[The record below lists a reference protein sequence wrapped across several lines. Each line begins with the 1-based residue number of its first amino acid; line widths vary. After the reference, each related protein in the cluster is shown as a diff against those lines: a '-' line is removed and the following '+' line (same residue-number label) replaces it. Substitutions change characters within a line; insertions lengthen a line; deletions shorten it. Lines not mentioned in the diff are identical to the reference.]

1 MYSQEEKDKIF
12 DIVIESIC
20 NGNSLRKSC
29 NNVIPCKTF
38 FEWMSNDELKSKQYA
53 YACTERADFI
63 FEQTLNI
70 SDNVEN
76 DMITLEDGREVVNN
90 AVIQRDRLRVDTR
103 KWFLSKINP
112 KKYGEKQIIDNTSSD
127 GTMSPIDTIG
137 LTSEEKTVLLN
148 LARKQNE

>member
-12 DIVIESIC
+12 DVVIESIC

-112 KKYGEKQIIDNTSSD
+112 KKYGEKIDVTTDGEKITNPQIDLKIDGSS
-127 GTMSPIDTIG
+127 I
-137 LTSEEKTVLLN
+137 LL
-148 LARKQNE
+148 K